1 MEALIEYRV
10 SAENVEAQEAAV
22 RAFVTA
28 VKASN
33 DPGFRYASYKRPDG
47 VSFVH
52 HAWFADEEVRNRF
65 QALSEFKGFAEGLKA
80 RSVDGPTVSS
90 LDLVSSSIE

>member
-1 MEALIEYRV
+1 MEVLVEYRV
-10 SAENVEAQEAAV
+10 SLDNVEAQEAAV
-22 RAFVTA
+22 RAFVDA
-28 VKASN
+28 VKASK

-52 HAWFADEEVRNRF
+52 HAWLENEDARKRF
-65 QALSEFKGFAEGLKA
+65 QALPEFKGFAEGLNA

-90 LDLVSSSIE
+90 LDLVASSAE

>member
-1 MEALIEYRV
+1 MEVLIEYRV
-10 SAENVEAQEAAV
+10 SVENVEAQEAAV
-22 RAFVTA
+22 RAFIAA

-52 HAWFADEEVRNRF
+52 HAWLADEDARKRF
-65 QALSEFKGFAEGLKA
+65 QALPEFKGFAEGLNA
-80 RSVDGPTVSS
+80 RSVEGPTVSS
-90 LDLVSSSIE
+90 LDLVASSVE